1 MRAGSQTR
9 PRGEIMAAN
18 TFSGFMPSQPHLVHI
33 TEQTHDVVIDLMYA
47 TENNFTGQVIYDHP
61 LCFLHPQAESGLR
74 KAIEAARELFGLRLK
89 ILDAFRP
96 QEAQETL
103 WAVAPNPDYIADP
116 AKGSN
121 HTRGVAIDLTLID
134 ASGQTLDMGT
144 PVDTMSAASHHFHEA
159 HPPAIQVNRMRLLT
173 VMLEAG
179 FVHHPREWWHYQLPR
194 AEQFALI
201 DSRETELHVL
211 HRHP

>member
-1 MRAGSQTR
+1 
-9 PRGEIMAAN
+9 
-18 TFSGFMPSQPHLVHI
+18 MPLQPHLVHI
-33 TEQTHDVVIDLMYA
+33 TEQTHDVAIDLMYA
-47 TENNFTGQVIYDHP
+47 TDNNFTGQVIYDHP

-74 KAIEAARELFGLRLK
+74 QAITAARDLFGLRLK
-89 ILDAFRP
+89 LLDAFRP

-134 ASGQTLDMGT
+134 ASGQALDMGT

-159 HPPAIQVNRMRLLT
+159 HPPAIQVNRMKLLT

-201 DSRETELHVL
+201 DSRKTELHVL
-211 HRHP
+211 HRKPPAG